1 MAQLIKT
8 DGSIVNDVSV
18 DTLQQQQQLVDGYIQ
33 YVYKEDKVFIVNEE
47 GLLRS
52 MDFNAKASEMSG
64 RPLVGD
70 VVVAYQSELK

>member
-8 DGSIVNDVSV
+8 DGSIINDVAV
-18 DTLQQQQQLVDGYIQ
+18 DTLQQQQQLVDGYIE
-33 YVYKEDKVFIVNEE
+33 YVYQDDKVFIVNEE

-70 VVVAYQSELK
+70 VVVAFQSELK

>member
-18 DTLQQQQQLVDGYIQ
+18 DTLQQQQQLVDGYIE
-33 YVYKEDKVFIVNEE
+33 YVYKEDRVFIVNEE

-70 VVVAYQSELK
+70 VVVAYQSE

>member
-18 DTLQQQQQLVDGYIQ
+18 DTLQQQQQLVDGYIE

-52 MDFNAKASEMSG
+52 MDFTPKASEMSG

>member
-8 DGSIVNDVSV
+8 DGSIVEDVAV
-18 DTLQQQQQLVDGYIQ
+18 DTLQQQQQLVDGYIE
-33 YVYKEDKVFIVNEE
+33 YVYQGEKVFIVNEE

-70 VVVAYQSELK
+70 VIVALQSELR

>member
-8 DGSIVNDVSV
+8 DGTIVEDVAIEK
-18 DTLQQQQQLVDGYIQ
+18 LEQQQKLVDGYIE

-52 MDFNAKASEMSG
+52 MDFNEKASDMSG

>member
-8 DGSIVNDVSV
+8 DGSIINDVAV
-18 DTLQQQQQLVDGYIQ
+18 DTLQQQQQLVDGYIE
-33 YVYKEDKVFIVNEE
+33 YVYRDDKVFIVNEE

-70 VVVAYQSELK
+70 VVVAFQSELK

>member
-18 DTLQQQQQLVDGYIQ
+18 DTLQQQQQLVDGYIE

-52 MDFNAKASEMSG
+52 MDFNAKASEMSW

>member
-8 DGSIVNDVSV
+8 DGTIVKDVAV
-18 DTLQQQQQLVDGYIQ
+18 ETLQQQQQLVDGYIE
-33 YVYKEDKVFIVNEE
+33 YVYQEDKVFIVNEE
-47 GLLRS
+47 GYLRS

-70 VVVAYQSELK
+70 VVVALQSELR

>member
-8 DGSIVNDVSV
+8 DGTIVKDVAV
-18 DTLQQQQQLVDGYIQ
+18 ETLQQQQQLVDGYIE

>member
-8 DGSIVNDVSV
+8 DGSIVNDVAV
-18 DTLQQQQQLVDGYIQ
+18 ETLQQQQQLVDGYVQ
-33 YVYKEDKVFIVNEE
+33 YVYKEDRVFIVNEE
-47 GLLRS
+47 GILRS

-70 VVVAYQSELK
+70 VVFAYKSELK

>member
-18 DTLQQQQQLVDGYIQ
+18 DTLQQQQKLVDGYIE

>member
-18 DTLQQQQQLVDGYIQ
+18 DTLQQQQQLVDGYIE

>member
-18 DTLQQQQQLVDGYIQ
+18 ETLQQQQQLVDGYIE

-70 VVVAYQSELK
+70 VVVASQSELK

>member
-18 DTLQQQQQLVDGYIQ
+18 DTLQQQQQLVDGYIE
-33 YVYKEDKVFIVNEE
+33 YVYKEDRVFIVNEE

>member
-18 DTLQQQQQLVDGYIQ
+18 DTLQQQQQLVGGYIK

>member
-8 DGSIVNDVSV
+8 DGSIVNDVAV
-18 DTLQQQQQLVDGYIQ
+18 DTLQQQQQLVDGYIE
-33 YVYKEDKVFIVNEE
+33 YVYQDDKVFIVNEE

-70 VVVAYQSELK
+70 VVVAFQSELK

>member
-8 DGSIVNDVSV
+8 DGSIVNDVAV
-18 DTLQQQQQLVDGYIQ
+18 DTLQQQQQLVDGYIE
-33 YVYKEDKVFIVNEE
+33 YVYQGDKVFIVNEE
-47 GLLRS
+47 GYLRS

-70 VVVAYQSELK
+70 VVVALQSELR

>member
-33 YVYKEDKVFIVNEE
+33 YVYKEDRVFIVNEE

>member
-18 DTLQQQQQLVDGYIQ
+18 DTLQQQQQLVDGYIE
-33 YVYKEDKVFIVNEE
+33 YVYKEDRVFIVNEE

-52 MDFNAKASEMSG
+52 MDYNAKASEMSG